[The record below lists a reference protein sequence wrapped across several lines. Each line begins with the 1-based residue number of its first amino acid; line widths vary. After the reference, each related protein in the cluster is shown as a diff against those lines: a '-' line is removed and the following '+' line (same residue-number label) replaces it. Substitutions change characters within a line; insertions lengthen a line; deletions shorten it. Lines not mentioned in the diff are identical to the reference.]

1 MIASRATVACLA
13 GIFLLAGRHAA
24 AQNNAEIQPASSS
37 VPGAIA
43 PGGTATVRIHVRNN
57 GTTTWKAGTN
67 HRLGAQYT
75 GTLNQISWSGFPCG
89 GYMTGPTDGRI
100 FLCNDVAPGAS
111 YDFSFNVSAAAN
123 ATGSLTL
130 SVRMVQDGVQWFG
143 SAAAWTLAVQ
153 SINDAEIQAAASS
166 VPPTVAAG
174 ATAPVRV
181 RVRNVGSTTW
191 RAATGHRLGAVYT
204 GTGSN
209 QLTWSAFPCGGYMTK
224 PSDGRVF
231 LCNDVVP
238 GATYDFLFNVTA
250 PASASGSVR
259 LGVRMVQ
266 DGVQWFGGQYAWALT
281 IPVVDTAPPT
291 AAITAPTTGASY
303 CSSVSQLPISG
314 TASDDVGVTSVTWRN
329 AATGETGTA
338 SGTTAWSASVRL
350 APNGNQITVTAI
362 DATGKQGTDSFTADY
377 TPADTAPPA
386 IAISTPTAQPTFT
399 TTSTPLTLSG
409 TASDNVG
416 IASVTWKN
424 DVNGATGTA
433 SGTTAWSASV
443 PLASGEN
450 RLTVTARDAAGNPRT
465 ASLVVDFDDSRG
477 ISRISDAPTVPLSYG
492 QGSGLAPALATGR
505 VYGDLAA
512 NAPARM
518 RDLAALGVR
527 IIRIEIENATAPG
540 EYQAIVAAAQ
550 AAGIE
555 VLALVTSNSM
565 APGSPS
571 PMQGDM
577 TFFDQQFVPA
587 YIQAIDNVTAMLP
600 TVKYVEVWNEPD
612 VYGFTPMYNW
622 NGSCVILEGAN
633 RYALLAT
640 RVFETIHQ
648 RRLSGATT
656 PLLAAFSVSRQDD
669 SCLRKGLFDSTAV
682 YNHRRFY
689 RVPNG
694 LPDGLPADIV
704 AIHGYGNGGKA
715 PDETGYTYPFGTFPQ
730 GGTFA
735 DGVTDYLNARFADNK
750 SVINQTPVWYT
761 EVGYSWSQL
770 GAPRQVG
777 ALRYVFSTL
786 ASHPQVTAL
795 FWYDYRDDEHVSC
808 QVGER
813 FGLRDEASTGFAPHL
828 SYPAYQETSVG
839 LGDVTAPAGAITG
852 PPTGGVYPAGGAIA
866 VSGWAID
873 ASGNAPIVE
882 ITLAGNVV
890 ASVMDGGT
898 PSPTACVEA
907 YSTRCPAVG
916 FTRTIN
922 APPTAG
928 TYEIAVRA
936 RDASGNVRV
945 VGRVD
950 IVVQGSLALRR
961 PLSRR
966 R

>member
-13 GIFLLAGRHAA
+13 GFFLLAGRFAA
-24 AQNNAEIQPASSS
+24 AQNNADIQPASSS

-43 PGGTATVRIHVRNN
+43 PGGTITVRLHVRNN

-89 GYMTGPTDGRI
+89 GYMTTPTDGRVY
-100 FLCNDVAPGAS
+100 LCNDVAPGAS
-111 YDFSFNVSAAAN
+111 YDFTFNVSAAAN
-123 ATGSLTL
+123 ASGSLTL

-143 SAAAWTLAVQ
+143 TAAAWTLAVQ
-153 SINDAEIQAAASS
+153 SVNDAEIQAAASS
-166 VPPTVAAG
+166 VPATIAPGV
-174 ATAPVRV
+174 TAPVRV

-191 RAATGHRLGAVYT
+191 RAATNHRLGAVYT

-209 QLTWSAFPCGGYMTK
+209 QLMWTAFNCGGYMTK
-224 PSDGRVF
+224 PSDGRAF
-231 LCNDVVP
+231 LCNDVLP

-250 PASASGSVR
+250 PASASGSIR

-266 DGVQWFGGQYAWALT
+266 DGVQWFGGQYAWTLSVPVDLT
-281 IPVVDTAPPT
+281 PPT
-291 AAITAPTTGASY
+291 ATITAPTAGASY
-303 CSSVSQLPISG
+303 CSSVSPLAISG

-350 APNGNQITVTAI
+350 APNGNQITVTAT

-377 TPADTAPPA
+377 TPADTTRPA
-386 IAISTPTAQPTFT
+386 ITISTPTTQPTFT
-399 TTSTPLTLSG
+399 TTSTPKTLSG

-416 IASVTWKN
+416 VASVTWMN
-424 DVNGATGTA
+424 AVNGATGTA
-433 SGTTAWSASV
+433 SGTTAWSASI
-443 PLASGEN
+443 PLVSGDN
-450 RLTVTARDAAGNPRT
+450 RLTVTARDAAGNPRS
-465 ASLVVDFDDSRG
+465 ASLDVDFDDSRG
-477 ISRISDAPTVPLSYG
+477 ITRISDAPTVPLSYG
-492 QGSGLAPALATGR
+492 QGSPLAPALATGR
-505 VYGDLAA
+505 IYGELAA

-527 IIRIEIENATAPG
+527 IIRLEIENATPPG

-565 APGSPS
+565 ALGSPG
-571 PMQGDM
+571 PMDGDQ

-587 YIQAIDNVTAMLP
+587 YIAAIDHVTAMLP

-682 YNHRRFY
+682 YNHRHFY

-715 PDETGYTYPFGTFPQ
+715 PDQAGYTYSN
-730 GGTFA
+730 GTFA
-735 DGVTDYLNARFADNK
+735 TGVTEFLTAKFADNK

-770 GAPRQVG
+770 GAQG
-777 ALRYVFSTL
+777 QADALRFVFSTL

-813 FGLRDEASTGFAPHL
+813 FGLRDEASTGFAAHL
-828 SYPAYQETSVG
+828 SYLAYQEVSTG
-839 LGDVTAPAGAITG
+839 LGDVTAPAGALTA
-852 PPTGGVYPAGGAIA
+852 PLTSGVYPAGGAIA

-882 ITLAGNVV
+882 ITVGGNLV

-898 PSPTACVEA
+898 PSPKACVEA
-907 YSTRCPAVG
+907 YSARCPAVG
-916 FTRTIN
+916 FTRTIT
-922 APPTAG
+922 APSTAG

-945 VGRVD
+945 LGRVD
-950 IVVQGSLALRR
+950 IVVVQGALAVRR
-961 PLSRR
+961 PLALSR
-966 R
+966 